1 MLTELSRPKGGGR
14 GKHTERRRETLG
26 RRTGGPKRPEEAGH
40 CGKGPRFRRV
50 PLKWRP
56 LHQPCPRGLSLLGIL
71 GPRGTRVGCGRP
83 GTAAPPERA
92 ELGTG
97 RLGPAAPLGPR
108 EQSLA
113 RMATPDQKSPNV
125 LLQNLCCRILG
136 KSEGSGVGPVGS
148 GSKARSGGCFPSV
161 QLRGVQGS
169 GGVVAG
175 RPLDSAA
182 GQ

>member
-1 MLTELSRPKGGGR
+1 MTELSRPEGGGR
-14 GKHTERRRETLG
+14 GKHTTRGRETLG
-26 RRTGGPKRPEEAGH
+26 RRTGRPKRPEEAGH

-56 LHQPCPRGLSLLGIL
+56 LHHSCPRGLSLLGIL

-83 GTAAPPERA
+83 GRAAPPERA
-92 ELGTG
+92 ELRTG
-97 RLGPAAPLGPR
+97 RLGPAAPLSPR

-136 KSEGSGVGPVGS
+136 KSEGSGVGPVARGPRHVLEAAFRACSS
-148 GSKARSGGCFPSV
+148 GAF
-161 QLRGVQGS
+161 RG
-169 GGVVAG
+169 
-175 RPLDSAA
+175 AA
-182 GQ
+182 GSWQGGH